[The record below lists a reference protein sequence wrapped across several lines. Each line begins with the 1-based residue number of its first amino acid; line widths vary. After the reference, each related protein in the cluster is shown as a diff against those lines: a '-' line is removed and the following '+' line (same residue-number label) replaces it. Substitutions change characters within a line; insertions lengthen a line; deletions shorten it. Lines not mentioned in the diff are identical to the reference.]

1 MISPYLYDDFWP
13 FFLLIFS
20 LLETADFLCYLSL
33 QVMAILCCV
42 AKNSLRGTIALL
54 MLPASCCWCPSCC
67 WCSCCY
73 PNTCSCWFL
82 TVDGVSVVA
91 DITEDDLPE
100 FETIVDT

>member
-20 LLETADFLCYLSL
+20 PLETADFLCYLSL

-54 MLPASCCWCPSCC
+54 MLPA
-67 WCSCCY
+67 
-73 PNTCSCWFL
+73 FL
-82 TVDGVSVVA
+82 LLLLSPLLLVTLLSL
-91 DITEDDLPE
+91 TYYKS
-100 FETIVDT
+100 